1 MVWRSLAGTKPML
14 SNPAII
20 ARALLVGA
28 ALAGLGAVAGPV
40 RAQGAEV
47 ALFKVVTVKDE
58 IVVGLSPAELASI
71 GGDASAIARRLIGK
85 GEMTM
90 TRFAVRKNAAG
101 DLEFGPSADVAILAH
116 ASVRIEPY
124 APSLKVVASR

>member
-1 MVWRSLAGTKPML
+1 ML

-20 ARALLVGA
+20 KRAVLVGA
-28 ALAGLGAVAGPV
+28 ALAVIGAAAAPV
-40 RAQGAEV
+40 RAQSPEV

-58 IVVGLSPAELASI
+58 IVVGIPNGELAAM

-85 GEMTM
+85 GEMTL

-101 DLEFGPSADVAILAH
+101 DLEFAPSADVAVLAH

-124 APSLKVVASR
+124 TASLKVVASR